1 MTLTE
6 QTAVSVPPSPA
17 SPPAGGSLHSESNL
31 IPRIVS
37 FSDDSLL
44 QVPLDTSIVDRLLAT
59 GPLGPQTDFSSI
71 ANMLP
76 SKHSIIVTCQ
86 DENGEGDLDEN
97 LSEDLDDDNEESLDQ
112 PLEILT
118 SKSKRS
124 SSTSNDMIYER
135 DRFRA
140 RFESFNS
147 PKNGTV
153 ISEEHSENA
162 EEECEVCCQILT
174 KTKKVDVAMRPDLLM
189 SSSTSSTDSVLE
201 LLFNY
206 SMKETVSP
214 LSTSSLF
221 FKNHLNPLM
230 ATSPAEVLF
239 NLRSITPPQLAL
251 VFQWYFN
258 KPLPSTTRMFPWLH
272 GLHKDNFTQR
282 SFFISQQIS
291 QGASMPGTPVNFDV
305 EEERPANARFVMCVE
320 SSEIGGFGSIESESD
335 ESCVSSLKLLR
346 NTVSMDEIL
355 QRIQYSRAEVISKV
369 RALIFAAFPPEK
381 YSARNILDL
390 TDLIVRDCFETG
402 HMPVLLNLDPD
413 RGVSLRNFHIQV
425 AKLAKCSDFVVYC
438 FEKEHHLNR
447 CKCHSVSRL
456 LKLAQM
462 SDKVG
467 LSQFNVFLFNAN
479 GNGLE
484 KKYPEL
490 FTMRDNSPI
499 LNGLEASKKTQLTL
513 NSMVTLK
520 SDTFTVW
527 ESDYQLKEK
536 VETTRMSAATR
547 LLKNVWLGNIW
558 DHQIMMHFWLSQEG
572 ENEVPFDINISAPE
586 KNGNIYC
593 DPENSCLTRDSFGPT
608 ENLISFLPPP
618 RAHWKLFIH
627 CHNDARF
634 PDAET
639 LGDLLFKYTISS
651 RKAND
656 VDEIIHLEF
665 PSSGSIG
672 FGDCKQDNLMSIVN
686 TCKLLYLYSSS
697 MAEGSLAALIY
708 SSDGY
713 TELSLLTFCYL
724 MYAEDLSLEEAMLR
738 LHKDYGRPF
747 YIFNSDVLVLQKL
760 QILLRRFS
768 PVALRN
774 RIDWGSQEAIS
785 CQEINEILL
794 GRTNSVPSKGIP
806 NRLKLGYIANDSDE
820 DSSDSDDGSE
830 DDINDTSSF
839 LDRSWVEEVEGSFPS
854 RILPYLYL
862 GSLKHANSLSLL
874 SKLGIK
880 KVISVGE
887 ELDWLNGYKFQH
899 NNDIIVDEVDNGNIE
914 LFNITPKNTSYNKYN
929 SKCSVEGVVKINNLQ
944 DDGIDELTKSLP
956 QILEQIDLEYRKTKG
971 NTKILVHCRVGVS
984 RSATVVIAEVMR
996 RLGLNL
1002 PQAYLYVRVRRLNIV
1017 IQPNLRFM
1025 YELFKWEEQ
1034 ERAIKQSTD
1043 KNLNLREIDWFVMC
1057 REIKKLNLPF
1067 LQN

>member
-206 SMKETVSP
+206 SIKETVSP

-390 TDLIVRDCFETG
+390 TDLIVRDCFETS

>member
-6 QTAVSVPPSPA
+6 PTAVSVSPSPT
-17 SPPAGGSLHSESNL
+17 SPPANGGLHAESNL

-44 QVPLDTSIVDRLLAT
+44 QVPLDTSIVDRILTVPAVPPSEFASLAN
-59 GPLGPQTDFSSI
+59 I
-71 ANMLP
+71 LP
-76 SKHSIIVTCQ
+76 SKTSIVVSCLSKD
-86 DENGEGDLDEN
+86 DEGELDEELDGDLD
-97 LSEDLDDDNEESLDQ
+97 DNEGSSEQ
-112 PLEILT
+112 PLEILVG
-118 SKSKRS
+118 KSKRS

-147 PKNGTV
+147 PNNRSS
-153 ISEEHSENA
+153 ISEEHSEHPD
-162 EEECEVCCQILT
+162 EECEVCRQILS
-174 KTKKVDVAMRPDLLM
+174 KTKKVGMGMRADLLT
-189 SSSTSSTDSVLE
+189 SSSTSSTDSVLD

-206 SMKETVSP
+206 SIKENVSP
-214 LSTSSLF
+214 LAMTSAF
-221 FKNHLNPLM
+221 FKTHLHPLPS
-230 ATSPAEVLF
+230 TSPAEVMF

-251 VFQWYFN
+251 VFEWYFN

-291 QGASMPGTPVNFDV
+291 QAAHSHGASVNFDLDV
-305 EEERPANARFVMCVE
+305 QKPSSARFVMCVE
-320 SSEIGGFGSIESESD
+320 SSEIGGFDSAQLGYKSGHPSQK
-335 ESCVSSLKLLR
+335 VLR

-355 QRIQYSRAEVISKV
+355 QRIQHSRSEVVSRV
-369 RALIFAAFPPEK
+369 RALVHAAFSGESNSPRG
-381 YSARNILDL
+381 SSGL
-390 TDLIVRDCFETG
+390 TELIVRDCFQTG
-402 HMPVLLNLDPD
+402 HMPIFLDLDPD

-425 AKLAKCSDFVVYC
+425 SKVAKCSDFVVYC
-438 FEKEHHLNR
+438 FEKDHHLNR
-447 CKCHSVSRL
+447 CKCHSVCRL

-467 LSQFNVFLFNAN
+467 LTQFNVFLLNAN
-479 GNGLE
+479 GWGPE
-484 KKYPEL
+484 AKYPDIL
-490 FTMRDNSPI
+490 TMRDNSS
-499 LNGLEASKKTQLTL
+499 LLSGLEASKKTQLTL
-513 NSMVTLK
+513 NSMIKLK

-527 ESDYQLKEK
+527 ESDYQVKEK
-536 VETTRMSAATR
+536 LETTRMSAATR

-558 DHQIMMHFWLSQEG
+558 DHQIMMHYWVLQEG
-572 ENEVPFDINISAPE
+572 ENEVPFETQITPPE

-593 DPENSCLTRDSFGPT
+593 DPENSCLTRDSFSP
-608 ENLISFLPPP
+608 NDDLISFLPPP
-618 RAHWKLFIH
+618 RAHWKLFVH

-639 LGDLLFKYTISS
+639 LADLLFKYTIYSH
-651 RKAND
+651 KASD

-672 FGDCKQDNLMSIVN
+672 FGDCKQENLMSIVN

-697 MAEGSLAALIY
+697 VAEGSLASLIY

-713 TELSLLTFCYL
+713 TELSLFIFCFL
-724 MYAEDLSLEEAMLR
+724 MYAENLSLEDAMLR
-738 LHKDYGRPF
+738 LHNDYGRPF
-747 YIFNSDVLVLQKL
+747 YIFNSDVLVLRKL
-760 QILLRRFS
+760 EDLLRKFS
-768 PVALRN
+768 PLVLKDK
-774 RIDWGSQEAIS
+774 IQWGNLEAIS
-785 CQEINEILL
+785 CQAINEILL
-794 GRTNSVPSKGIP
+794 GRTSVPDKRIP
-806 NRLKLGYIANDSDE
+806 NRLKLGYIQDSDE
-820 DSSDSDDGSE
+820 DSSESDEESA
-830 DDINDTSSF
+830 DDINETSSF
-839 LDRSWVEEVEGSFPS
+839 LNRSWVEEVEGSFPS

-874 SKLGIK
+874 SKLGVK

-914 LFNITPKNTSYNKYN
+914 LFTITPKNTSYNKFN
-929 SKCSVEGVVKINNLQ
+929 SKCSVESVVKINNLQ
-944 DDGIDELTKSLP
+944 DDGIDELTRALP
-956 QILEQIDLEYRKTKG
+956 QILEQIDYEYRKTGG

-1034 ERAIKQSTD
+1034 ERAKKQGQD
-1043 KNLNLREIDWFVMC
+1043 RNLKLREIDWFVMC

-1067 LQN
+1067 VQNC

>member
-6 QTAVSVPPSPA
+6 HTAVSMSPSPG
-17 SPPAGGSLHSESNL
+17 SPPANGGLHTEINI

-44 QVPLDTSIVDRLLAT
+44 QIPLDTSIVDRI
-59 GPLGPQTDFSSI
+59 LGSVLQG
-71 ANMLP
+71 LP
-76 SKHSIIVTCQ
+76 SDFANIADILPTKGSIIVSCTNK
-86 DENGEGDLDEN
+86 DEEDLNED
-97 LSEDLDDDNEESLDQ
+97 LARDLDDDEETFEQ
-112 PLEILT
+112 PPEIVVG
-118 SKSKRS
+118 KSKRS
-124 SSTSNDMIYER
+124 SSTSNDMLYER

-147 PKNGTV
+147 SRTEAS
-153 ISEEHSENA
+153 ISEELSESPD
-162 EEECEVCCQILT
+162 EECEVCCHMLT
-174 KTKKVDVAMRPDLLM
+174 KTKKVDLSRGPDLLI
-189 SSSTSSTDSVLE
+189 SSSTSSTDSVLD

-206 SMKETVSP
+206 SIKETVSP
-214 LSTSSLF
+214 LDANSVF
-221 FKNHLNPLM
+221 FKTHLNPLM
-230 ATSPAEVLF
+230 ATSPAEALF

-251 VFQWYFN
+251 VFHWYFN

-282 SFFISQQIS
+282 SFFISQKITQAAQTRGVS
-291 QGASMPGTPVNFDV
+291 VNIDMDV
-305 EEERPANARFVMCVE
+305 ERPPNARFVMCVE
-320 SSEIGGFGSIESESD
+320 SSEIGRFGSMHLPNGEMP
-335 ESCVSSLKLLR
+335 SSSQKVLR

-355 QRIQYSRAEVISKV
+355 QRIQHSRSEVVSRV
-369 RALIFAAFPPEK
+369 RTLVYAAFPREK
-381 YSARNILDL
+381 HSTRNPSEL
-390 TDLIVRDCFETG
+390 TELIVRDCLETG
-402 HMPVLLNLDPD
+402 FMPILLNLDPD

-425 AKLAKCSDFVVYC
+425 SKVAKCSDFVVYC
-438 FEKEHHLNR
+438 SEKDHHVNR
-447 CKCHSVSRL
+447 CKCHSVCRL

-467 LSQFNVFLFNAN
+467 LTQYNVFLLNTS
-479 GNGLE
+479 GSGLE
-484 KKYPEL
+484 ATYPEI
-490 FTMRDNSPI
+490 FTMRDHSPL

-513 NSMVTLK
+513 HSMMTLK

-527 ESDYQLKEK
+527 ESDYQVKEK

-558 DHQIMMHFWLSQEG
+558 DHQIMMHYWVLQEG
-572 ENEVPFDINISAPE
+572 GHEVSFETEITPPEN
-586 KNGNIYC
+586 NGNIYC
-593 DPENSCLTRDSFGPT
+593 DPENSCLTRESFSPSDD
-608 ENLISFLPPP
+608 LITFLPPP
-618 RAHWKLFIH
+618 RAHWKLFVH

-639 LGDLLFKYTISS
+639 LADLLFKYTIYSH
-651 RKAND
+651 KASD

-672 FGDCKQDNLMSIVN
+672 FGDCKQHNLMSIVN

-697 MAEGSLAALIY
+697 VEEGSLASLIY

-713 TELSLLTFCYL
+713 TELSLLIFCYL
-724 MYAEDLSLEEAMLR
+724 MYAEDLTLEDAMLR

-747 YIFNSDVLVLQKL
+747 YIFNSDVLVLRKL
-760 QILLRRFS
+760 ELLLRKFS
-768 PVALRN
+768 PLALKDQ
-774 RIDWGSQEAIS
+774 IQWGDPEVIS

-794 GRTNSVPSKGIP
+794 GKPDVAGKGIP
-806 NRLKLGYIANDSDE
+806 NRLKLGYIQDSGDE
-820 DSSDSDDGSE
+820 SSDSEVESA
-830 DDINDTSSF
+830 DDINETSSF
-839 LDRSWVEEVEGSFPS
+839 LNRSWVEEVEGSFPS

-874 SKLGIK
+874 TKLGVK

-899 NNDIIVDEVDNGNIE
+899 NNDIIVEEVDNGNIE
-914 LFNITPKNTSYNKYN
+914 LFSITPKNTSYNKCN
-929 SKCSVEGVVKINNLQ
+929 SKCSVESVVKINNLQ
-944 DDGIDELTKSLP
+944 DDGIDELTRSLP
-956 QILEQIDLEYRKTKG
+956 QILEQIDDEYRRTGG
-971 NTKILVHCRVGVS
+971 NTNILVHCRVGVS

-1034 ERAIKQSTD
+1034 ERAKKQD
-1043 KNLNLREIDWFVMC
+1043 HQKKLKLREIDWFVMC

-1067 LQN
+1067 VHSC